1 MSDVTKLAHKNPL
14 LNSEVIQ
21 AFVESVKNTICT
33 MTTLSITAEKPYVD
47 SLLQVQTEIAGV
59 VGITSDENRGSL
71 ILSFSKAAILEIH
84 NQMLGETETTLS
96 QSVADVVGEISNMIY
111 GTSKS
116 KLNKIGYN
124 FQMSIPTI
132 VRGSF
137 EFIHKSKSLTIMMP
151 FTINGQHKF
160 MVAVSVE

>member
-1 MSDVTKLAHKNPL
+1 MSDVAKFIHKNSL

-21 AFVESVKNTICT
+21 AFVESVENTIST
-33 MTTLSITAEKPYVD
+33 MTSLSVTAEKPFAD
-47 SLLQVQTEIAGV
+47 SLLQIQTEIAGV

-71 ILSFSKAAILEIH
+71 ILSFSKAAILQIH
-84 NQMLGETETTLS
+84 NQMLGEAETELS

-151 FTINGQHKF
+151 FIMNGQHKF
-160 MVAVSVE
+160 MVSVSVE

>member
-1 MSDVTKLAHKNPL
+1 MSAVTKFKHKNPL

-21 AFVESVKNTICT
+21 AFAESVKHTIFT
-33 MTTLSITAEKPYVD
+33 MTSLSITAEKPYVD
-47 SLLQVQTEIAGV
+47 SLLQIQTEIAGV
-59 VGITSDENRGSL
+59 VGIVSDENRGSL
-71 ILSFSKAAILEIH
+71 ILSFSKDAILKIH
-84 NQMLGETETTLS
+84 NQMLGEEEIDFS
-96 QSVADVVGEISNMIY
+96 QSVVDVVGEISNMIY

-137 EFIHKSKSLTIMMP
+137 EFIYRSKGLTIIMP
-151 FTINGQHKF
+151 FTIDDQHKF
-160 MVAVSVE
+160 MIAISVE

>member
-1 MSDVTKLAHKNPL
+1 MSAVARFNHKNPL
-14 LNSEVIQ
+14 LNPEVIQ
-21 AFVESVKNTICT
+21 AFVESVENTIST
-33 MTTLSITAEKPYVD
+33 MTSLSIKAEKPFAD
-47 SLLQVQTEIAGV
+47 SLLQIQTEIAGV
-59 VGITSDENRGSL
+59 VGINSDENRGSL
-71 ILSFSKAAILEIH
+71 ILSFSKAAILQIH
-84 NQMLGETETTLS
+84 NQILGEAEPELS

-116 KLNKIGYN
+116 KLNKFGYN

-137 EFIHKSKSLTIMMP
+137 EFIHKSKSLTVMIP
-151 FTINGQHKF
+151 FTMNGQNKF

>member
-1 MSDVTKLAHKNPL
+1 MSAVTKFIHKNPL

-21 AFVESVKNTICT
+21 VFVESVKNTICT
-33 MTTLSITAEKPYVD
+33 MTTLSITTGKPYVD

-84 NQMLGETETTLS
+84 NEMLGEAETELS
-96 QSVADVVGEISNMIY
+96 QSVGDVVGEISNMIY

-116 KLNKIGYN
+116 KLNTIGYN
-124 FQMSIPTI
+124 LQMSIPTI

-137 EFIHKSKSLTIMMP
+137 ELIHKSKSLTIMMP
-151 FTINGQHKF
+151 FTINDQHKF